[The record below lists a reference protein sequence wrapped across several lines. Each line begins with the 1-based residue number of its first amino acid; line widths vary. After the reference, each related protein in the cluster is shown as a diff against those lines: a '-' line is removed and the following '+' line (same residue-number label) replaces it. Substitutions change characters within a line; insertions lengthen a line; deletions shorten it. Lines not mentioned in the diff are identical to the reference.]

1 MSDITLEV
9 QSREETGT
17 NANRRLRAAGL
28 IPAVVYGGGLDPV
41 AIQVERTV
49 LHDLF
54 KQTGSENAVFLLKMA
69 GTDQKRHT
77 MVREMSVDPI
87 TRQVVHIDFMRVL
100 MTEKVKVQV
109 PIELLGTPEGVKN
122 QGGVLD
128 FINREIEVECLPGD
142 IPQNIELDVSHLEV
156 GSHLETKDLELPE
169 SVELMDEADKV
180 IVAVAHSR
188 VATEVEEAEA
198 EAAEIGLLEEEE
210 AEPELIGRAA
220 EEEGEGEEEED

>member
-28 IPAVVYGGGLDPV
+28 IPAVVYGGDLDPV
-41 AIQVERTV
+41 AIQVDRRT
-49 LHDLF
+49 LHELF
-54 KQTGSENAVFLLKMA
+54 KQTGGENAVFLLKMA

-77 MVREMSVDPI
+77 MVRELTMDPI
-87 TRQVVHIDFMRVL
+87 TRQVIHIDFLRVL

-109 PIELLGTPEGVKN
+109 PIDLEGIPVGVKTD
-122 QGGVLD
+122 GGVLD
-128 FINREIEVECLPGD
+128 FITREVEVECLPGD
-142 IPQNIELDVSHLEV
+142 IPQTLVLDVNELQIGDHCEA
-156 GSHLETKDLELPE
+156 KDLVLPKG
-169 SVELMDEADKV
+169 VELMEELDKV

-198 EAAEIGLLEEEE
+198 EAAEGGLLEEEE
-210 AEPELIGRAA
+210 AEPELIGRTA
-220 EEEGEGEEEED
+220 EAEPEDE

>member
-17 NANRRLRAAGL
+17 SPNRRLRAAGF

-41 AIQVERTV
+41 AIQVERKT

-54 KQTGSENAVFLLKMA
+54 KQTGGENAVFLLKMA
-69 GTDQKRHT
+69 GTDQKRHS
-77 MVREMSVDPI
+77 MVRELTIDPI
-87 TRQVVHIDFMRVL
+87 TRQVVHIDFLRIL

-109 PIELLGTPEGVKN
+109 PIDLAGTPAGVKN
-122 QGGVLD
+122 DGGVLD
-128 FINREIEVECLPGD
+128 FITREVEVECLPGD
-142 IPQNIELDVSHLEV
+142 IPQTLELDVTAREIGAHYEA
-156 GSHLETKDLELPE
+156 KDLELPT
-169 SVELMDEADKV
+169 SVELMVELDKV

-198 EAAEIGLLEEEE
+198 EAAEAGLLEEEA
-210 AEPELIGRAA
+210 AEPELIGRSTEDEA
-220 EEEGEGEEEED
+220 ETEDE

>member
-41 AIQVERTV
+41 PIQVERKV

-54 KQTGSENAVFLLKMA
+54 KQTGGENAVFLLQMA

-77 MVREMSVDPI
+77 MVRELSIDPI

-109 PIELLGTPEGVKN
+109 PIELVGTPEGVKN

-128 FINREIEVECLPGD
+128 FINREIEIECLPGD
-142 IPQNIELDVSHLEV
+142 IPQKIELDVGDVEVGDHLEA
-156 GSHLETKDLELPE
+156 KDLELPG
-169 SVELMDEADKV
+169 SVELMDEPEKV

-198 EAAEIGLLEEEE
+198 EAAEVGLLEEEE

-220 EEEGEGEEEED
+220 EEEGEEEKE

>member
-9 QSREETGT
+9 QAREETGT

-41 AIQVERTV
+41 AIKVDRRT

-69 GTDQKRHT
+69 GTDQKRHS
-77 MVREMSVDPI
+77 MVRELTIDPI
-87 TRQVVHIDFMRVL
+87 TRQVVHIDFLRVL

-109 PIELLGTPEGVKN
+109 PIHLEGTPVGVKTE
-122 QGGVLD
+122 GGVLD
-128 FINREIEVECLPGD
+128 FITREVEVECLPGN
-142 IPQNIELDVSHLEV
+142 IPQTLELDVSDLAI
-156 GSHLETKDLELPE
+156 GSHYEVKDLELPE
-169 SVELMDEADKV
+169 GVELMAELDKV

-188 VATEVEEAEA
+188 VASEVEEAEA
-198 EAAEIGLLEEEE
+198 EAAEAGLLEEEA

-220 EEEGEGEEEED
+220 EDEVEDED

>member
-17 NANRRLRAAGL
+17 SPNRRLRAAGF

-41 AIQVERTV
+41 VIQVERKT

-54 KQTGSENAVFLLKMA
+54 KQTGGENAVFLLKMA
-69 GTDQKRHT
+69 GTEQKRHT
-77 MVREMSVDPI
+77 MVRELTIDPI
-87 TRQVVHIDFMRVL
+87 TRQVIHIDFLRVL

-109 PIELLGTPEGVKN
+109 PIDLAGTPVGVKDE
-122 QGGVLD
+122 GGVLD
-128 FINREIEVECLPGD
+128 FITREVEVECLPGD
-142 IPQNIELDVSHLEV
+142 IPQTLGLDVTDLEIGAHLEA
-156 GSHLETKDLELPE
+156 KDLELPK
-169 SVELMDEADKV
+169 SVELMVELDKV

-198 EAAEIGLLEEEE
+198 EAAEAGLLEEEA
-210 AEPELIGRAA
+210 AEPELIGRSTEDEA
-220 EEEGEGEEEED
+220 EAEDE